1 MSFLRSSRNR
11 IRASAAKRILEETIQ
26 KIIIWAI
33 PLVIAVVF
41 HELAHGGVAN
51 RLGDSAARLG
61 RLRLNPIPHIDLF
74 GNLPRPNIA
83 ISLSLIIV
91 VALLFPGL
99 SLGASQNAVIDG
111 AKKEG
116 KFVLYT
122 AMQPEDSTKLL
133 ELYRSRFPFI
143 DASLFRAGS
152 APLLN
157 RILTE
162 SRAGRFLFDVVSG
175 KVSDLLLLQ
184 KRGLLGTIV
193 SSELAAYPEKFRD
206 KQNRWI
212 DIYNNYYTIAYNS
225 QRVPVT
231 EAPAGW
237 DDLLDPK
244 WHDKITLDPRSYDW
258 YFGMMTAWGGK
269 KGGDFMHRLNQ
280 QKLAFRD
287 GNVLIANL
295 LAAGEFPI
303 AITYAHLVER
313 LRTRGAP
320 VNWVAVK
327 PMVAAPISIALA
339 ARPSNPNAA
348 NLFVDLVLSKD
359 GSEILKS
366 MGRVPTRGDVL
377 PSAKRLDAK
386 DIDLFPLH
394 VSSDEMDPED
404 FRKTFALR

>member
-1 MSFLRSSRNR
+1 MGTNLPTLRSRRFRRTRSSAMDTPMGRFTAISFKLEATASEQSTGNR
-11 IRASAAKRILEETIQ
+11 GKTFLS
-26 KIIIWAI
+26 
-33 PLVIAVVF
+33 LVI
-41 HELAHGGVAN
+41 
-51 RLGDSAARLG
+51 
-61 RLRLNPIPHIDLF
+61 
-74 GNLPRPNIA
+74 
-83 ISLSLIIV
+83 IV
-91 VALLFPGL
+91 SLLFPGL
-99 SLGASQNAVIDG
+99 SLAASQNAAIDG

-122 AMQPEDSTKLL
+122 AMQPEDSTKLI
-133 ELYRSRFPFI
+133 ELYRSRFPFV
-143 DASLFRAGS
+143 DASFFRAGS

-162 SRAGRFLFDVVSG
+162 SRAGRSLFDAVSG

-184 KRGLLGTIV
+184 KRGLLGTMS
-193 SSELAAYPEKFRD
+193 SSELAAYPDKFKD
-206 KQNRWI
+206 KQSRWV

-225 QRVPVT
+225 QRVRPSEVPT
-231 EAPAGW
+231 AWEG
-237 DDLLDPK
+237 LLDPR
-244 WHDKITLDPRSYDW
+244 WRDGKITLDPRSYDW
-258 YFGMMTAWGGK
+258 YFGMLTAWGGQR
-269 KGGDFMHRLNQ
+269 GGDFMRKLNQ
-280 QKLAFRD
+280 QKPAFRD

-320 VNWVAVK
+320 VDWVSLK

-339 ARPSNPNAA
+339 ARPMNPNAA
-348 NLFVDLVLSKD
+348 NLFVDLVLSKE

-386 DIDLFPLH
+386 DLDLFSLH

-404 FRKTFALR
+404 FRKSFGLR